1 MLAGVKAVV
10 ARRYGGPETL
20 EIVDAP
26 LPTPGEGQVRV
37 RIAASSVNPLDW
49 HELRGTPYLVRLTRG
64 LPQPK
69 DGLIGS
75 DLAGTVDAVGPGVT
89 RFAVGDE
96 VFGSSRGA
104 WAEYAVVGEKGLAHR
119 PANLGVDEAAGLG
132 IAALTALQAL
142 RRGGLDAPRVWN
154 GTGIEPMPPRVM
166 IIGATG
172 GVGSIATQLAA
183 HFGAHVTA
191 VTGAGNREL
200 ALRLGAEEVLDYRT
214 DPLDD
219 GLARYDL
226 VIETNGA
233 RPTRELA
240 RLLTPT
246 GVLAAVGAPHG
257 NWIGP
262 VAAVAGRAIA
272 NRFTTK
278 TIASILA
285 RRGPDDLAALAE
297 LAGNGAIRTVVG
309 EVYPLERIAD
319 AVRHSESGHVR
330 GKLIIRVA
338 P

>member
-1 MLAGVKAVV
+1 MKAVV
-10 ARRYGGPETL
+10 ARRYGGPEAL
-20 EIVDAP
+20 ELVDAP
-26 LPTPGEGQVRV
+26 LPTPAEGQVRV

-49 HELRGTPYLVRLTRG
+49 HELRGTPYVVRISRG
-64 LPQPK
+64 VRRPK
-69 DGLIGS
+69 NPALGS

-104 WAEYAVVGEKGLAHR
+104 WAEFAVVSEAGLAHR
-119 PANLGVDEAAGLG
+119 PPALGVDEAAGLG
-132 IAALTALQAL
+132 VAALTALQAL
-142 RRGGLDAPRVWN
+142 RRGGLDAPRTWDGAGV
-154 GTGIEPMPPRVM
+154 EPMPPRVM

-191 VTGAGNREL
+191 VTGPGNREL
-200 ALRLGAEEVLDYRT
+200 ALRLGAEEVLDYRA

-226 VIETNGA
+226 VVETNGA

-246 GVLAAVGAPHG
+246 GTLAAVGAPHG
-257 NWIGP
+257 NWVGP
-262 VAAVAGRAIA
+262 IAAVAGRALA
-272 NRFTTK
+272 NRFSAK
-278 TIASILA
+278 TISSILA
-285 RRGPDDLAALAE
+285 RRDADDLAGLAE
-297 LAGNGAIRTVVG
+297 LAATGAMRTVVS
-309 EVYPLERIAD
+309 EVFPLERVAD
-319 AVRHSESGHVR
+319 AVRASEAGHVR

>member
-1 MLAGVKAVV
+1 MKAVV

-49 HELRGTPYLVRLTRG
+49 HEMRGTPYLVRLARG
-64 LPQPK
+64 LPRPK
-69 DGLIGS
+69 SPAIGS
-75 DLAGTVDAVGPGVT
+75 DLAGTVDAVGPGIS

-96 VFGSSRGA
+96 VLGYGNGA
-104 WAEYAVVGEKGLAHR
+104 WAEYTVVGEKGLAHR
-119 PANLGVDEAAGLG
+119 PATLAVDEAAGLG
-132 IAALTALQAL
+132 IAAVTALQAL

-154 GTGIEPMPPRVM
+154 GTGVEPMPPRVM

-214 DPLDD
+214 DRLDD

-226 VIETNGA
+226 VVETNGA
-233 RPTRELA
+233 RPTRDLA
-240 RLLTPT
+240 RLLTPK
-246 GVLAAVGAPHG
+246 GVLAVVGAPHG
-257 NWIGP
+257 NWVAP
-262 VAAVAGRAIA
+262 VVAVAGRGLA

-285 RRGPDDLAALAE
+285 RRDPDDLAALAE
-297 LAGNGAIRTVVG
+297 LAGSGAIRTVVG
-309 EVYPLERIAD
+309 EVHPLERIAD

>member
-1 MLAGVKAVV
+1 MKAVV

-49 HELRGTPYLVRLTRG
+49 HEMRGTPYLLRLARG
-64 LPQPK
+64 LVRPTKPA
-69 DGLIGS
+69 LGS
-75 DLAGTVDAVGPGVT
+75 DLAGTVDAVG
-89 RFAVGDE
+89 DE
-96 VFGSSRGA
+96 VLGYGNGA
-104 WAEYAVVGEKGLAHR
+104 WAEYTVVGEKGLAHR
-119 PANLGVDEAAGLG
+119 PAGLAVDEAAGLG
-132 IAALTALQAL
+132 IAAVTALQAL
-142 RRGGLDAPRVWN
+142 RRGGLDAPRTWN
-154 GTGIEPMPPRVM
+154 GTGVEPMPARVM

-183 HFGAHVTA
+183 HFGAHVTG

-214 DPLDD
+214 DRLDD

-226 VIETNGA
+226 VVETNGA

-240 RLLTPT
+240 RLLTPN
-246 GVLAAVGAPHG
+246 GVLAVVGAPPG
-257 NWIGP
+257 DWVAP
-262 VAAVAGRAIA
+262 VTAVAGRAVA
-272 NRFTTK
+272 NRLTTK

-285 RRGPDDLAALAE
+285 RRDADDLAALAD
-297 LAGNGAIRTVVG
+297 LAGAGASRTVVG

-330 GKLIIRVA
+330 GKLIIRVG